1 MLENIP
7 TAISQ
12 TKCKEKKNE
21 KTKQNMQACGTIP
34 SALRLCD
41 FDTWLSGSL
50 IALPHGV
57 FIGKGRR
64 ETTQSQSQAGR
75 DGRHSENYAMNPQNH
90 YRFEKRA
97 NVNSIMFKNGR
108 YGLNKQIWILESDLG
123 FDLGSAPWSCL
134 TLGKLLAFEIL
145 FPFFIKWLL

>member
-1 MLENIP
+1 MGFSLGREE
-7 TAISQ
+7 
-12 TKCKEKKNE
+12 EKLLKVN
-21 KTKQNMQACGTIP
+21 
-34 SALRLCD
+34 
-41 FDTWLSGSL
+41 
-50 IALPHGV
+50 H
-57 FIGKGRR
+57 
-64 ETTQSQSQAGR
+64 QAGR

-123 FDLGSAPWSCL
+123 FDLGSDPWSCL